1 MKANQDQFKM
11 SNERIQFYQKEIQRL
26 KEIDK
31 QITLKVQHQLNVM
44 DQNERCNGK
53 QKQIF
58 FEITS

>member
-11 SNERIQFYQKEIQRL
+11 SNERIQFYQKEIERL

-53 QKQIF
+53 QK
-58 FEITS
+58 